1 MMKLNLLKRFKDE
14 IASNVQFDH
23 LIELV
28 KKLTKWLLNNNWMT
42 KLMLSNS

>member
-1 MMKLNLLKRFKDE
+1 MKLNLLKRFKDE

-28 KKLTKWLLNNNWMT
+28 KKID
-42 KLMLSNS
+42 